1 MSVGLG
7 SDVDTGVTGSHTPE
21 DVRVPFLYIVSE

>member
-7 SDVDTGVTGSHTPE
+7 SDVDTGAGQGASRMERFH
-21 DVRVPFLYIVSE
+21 RIGRGL